1 MARSAPSTSASRPRT
16 GSNARSSRCCS
27 MIAAML
33 KGFTHARLAC
43 GCRVAFREGVE
54 GSPVT
59 VVVDEKSPACTL
71 PLHVRNLPVF
81 DYREALRPS
90 TRLGPPEEEEYEEEG

>member
-1 MARSAPSTSASRPRT
+1 
-16 GSNARSSRCCS
+16 
-27 MIAAML
+27 ML

-43 GCRVAFREGVE
+43 GCRITFRAGVE

-71 PLHVRNLPVF
+71 TLHVRDLPLS
-81 DYREALRPS
+81 DHREALRAS
-90 TRLGPPEEEEYEEEG
+90 TRLGPAEEEEYEEEG

>member
-1 MARSAPSTSASRPRT
+1 
-16 GSNARSSRCCS
+16 
-27 MIAAML
+27 ML

-43 GCRVAFREGVE
+43 GCRIGFREGVE

-59 VVVDEKSPACTL
+59 VVVEEKSAVCAL
-71 PLHVRNLPVF
+71 PLHVRDLPLY

-90 TRLGPPEEEEYEEEG
+90 TRLISPNEEEYEES

>member
-1 MARSAPSTSASRPRT
+1 
-16 GSNARSSRCCS
+16 
-27 MIAAML
+27 ML

-43 GCRVAFREGVE
+43 GCRIGFREGVE

-59 VVVDEKSPACTL
+59 VVIAEKGRACQLT
-71 PLHVRNLPVF
+71 LHVRDLPLF

-90 TRLGPPEEEEYEEEG
+90 TRPLPPIEEDYEES

>member
-1 MARSAPSTSASRPRT
+1 
-16 GSNARSSRCCS
+16 
-27 MIAAML
+27 ML

-43 GCRVAFREGVE
+43 GCRIAFREGVE

-59 VVVDEKSPACTL
+59 VVVDEKSPACAL
-71 PLHVRNLPVF
+71 SLHVR

-90 TRLGPPEEEEYEEEG
+90 TRLGPPEEEEFEEEG